1 MDDLEVDADHCRF
14 FRNRRGWCPLL
25 AGRSTNGANLVVL
38 HLLPRRRGCGRDL
51 QKKTESDSETSVMRT
66 GATPGQ
72 GAPTPRAVGE
82 GFEPLPKTPG
92 NTQFTRKLAQN
103 PAQLTQKTVQSMPIF
118 SSSSPS
124 GRSWRPVYGKHSF
137 SRPHSHST
145 EAPRRASVG
154 A

>member
-1 MDDLEVDADHCRF
+1 MRTIVDFSETEGAGALCLLVDRQTGRIWLF
-14 FRNRRGWCPLL
+14 YIYCPEG
-25 AGRSTNGANLVVL
+25 AGAAEICKRK
-38 HLLPRRRGCGRDL
+38 P
-51 QKKTESDSETSVMRT
+51 KTETPVMQT

-72 GAPTPRAVGE
+72 EVPTPRAVGE

-103 PAQLTQKTVQSMPIF
+103 PAQLTKKTVQSMPIF

-137 SRPHSHST
+137 SRPHSHLP

-154 A
+154 D